1 MQPDDRQAFRI
12 MVDVL
17 ATPQQIT
24 PLGEVIGEALCA
36 APGLHAGPCRV
47 AWSMNVA
54 AEFDADENGAFLTP
68 DDVSYIHEHLAPIE
82 VWPPEAVD
90 HSLGIAAGANQGS
103 QRTGD

>member
-1 MQPDDRQAFRI
+1 MPTDDRQAFRF

-24 PLGEVIGEALCA
+24 ALGEVIGEALCA

-47 AWSMNVA
+47 AWSMHVG
-54 AEFDADENGAFLTP
+54 AESDADEDGAVLTS
-68 DDVSYIHEHLAPIE
+68 DDVRFIHEHLASVE

-90 HSLGIAAGANQGS
+90 HSLGIATGANQGS
-103 QRTGD
+103 RRTGD